1 MTMEHTGLQAS
12 PLTWA
17 IAAGLLLFWAI
28 SLPLLLRIRG
38 GWEQVLMSLA
48 GLAWVGFGVGIVF
61 RFFLLVYDA
70 EAFASPTTKLVQRP
84 PEVVNLALATAGIYW
99 VCFVAAALAT
109 RLVPVPRPLVTLL
122 RRPEAIAKRAIVPTS
137 VIASI
142 CLILSLLP
150 ATPAALVTPLSLL
163 GSMWVI
169 PATIAWVGAFRGEP
183 VSKMSLA
190 IILAPGV
197 LRAVLSPYR
206 EHILVLALVI
216 LVAAIFTGRR
226 MRLAVAVPV
235 ATLLLLGS
243 TIVITTYRQ
252 VKWMDIALDTA
263 ISRVSLAEWERRPLK
278 APWTEV
284 LRRFHSFDSLLLTVD
299 LVPDKRPFSER
310 NMLLEGFTRGFIP
323 RLIDPAKRTSDEGLQ
338 FQILIWSFDKN
349 PARKEGT
356 VPIAP
361 SMPGSLYWAGGV
373 LLVAAGAS
381 LWGLFISFLD
391 RLKTEINSPMAA
403 GLQVLW
409 ATQAL
414 GGIERDYAAAV
425 ANLIQ
430 TLVVLLLVCFM
441 LYRGPRPQGSANDAG
456 VPAGQ

>member
-1 MTMEHTGLQAS
+1 VRSHGAVIIEHTGLQAS

-17 IAAGLLLFWAI
+17 IAVGLLLFWAL

-38 GWEQVLMSLA
+38 GWEQVLMSLG

-70 EAFASPTTKLVQRP
+70 EAFASPSTKLVKRP
-84 PEVVNLALATAGIYW
+84 PEVVNLALAAAGVYW
-99 VCFVAAALAT
+99 VCVVAAALAT
-109 RLVPVPRPLVTLL
+109 RFFPVPRPLVTLV
-122 RRPEAIAKRAIVPTS
+122 RRPEAIAKRAIVPIS
-137 VIASI
+137 VVSSI
-142 CLILSLLP
+142 CVMLSLLP

-169 PATIAWVGAFRGEP
+169 PATLVWVGAFRGEA

-190 IILAPGV
+190 ITLAPGV

-206 EHILVLALVI
+206 EHVLILALVI

-226 MRLAVAVPV
+226 MRLAVVVPV
-235 ATLLLLGS
+235 ATLLVLGS

-252 VKWMDIALDTA
+252 VMWMEVALDRA
-263 ISRVSLAEWERRPLK
+263 ISRVSLAQWEKQPRK

-299 LVPDKRPFSER
+299 LVPDRRPFSER
-310 NMLLEGFTRGFIP
+310 NMLLEGFTRGLIP
-323 RLIDPAKRTSDEGLQ
+323 RLIDPSKRTSDEGRQ
-338 FQILIWSFDKN
+338 FQILIWSFDN
-349 PARKEGT
+349 DPTRKQGT
-356 VPIAP
+356 VSIAP
-361 SMPGSLYWAGGV
+361 SMPGSLYWAGGL
-373 LLVAAGAS
+373 LLVAAGAT

-391 RLKTEINSPMAA
+391 RFKTEINSPMAA

-414 GGIERDYAAAV
+414 GGIERDYAAAF
-425 ANLIQ
+425 ANLTQ
-430 TLVVLLLVCFM
+430 TLVVLLIVCFM
-441 LYRGPRPQGSANDAG
+441 LGRGPRPQG
-456 VPAGQ
+456 PAQA